1 MPQLNDIW
9 TAIASRAGIADRRP
23 DFRFDPAFYA
33 RTYPEI
39 DGDDAALLRH
49 FVDCGKAEGR
59 NGTYYSLLRR
69 QAPHIDGALDRLVTD
84 PGIRAAIDAGHPEAL
99 HLAFEAILLG
109 APVDAAIS
117 DFSMSAYLEWY
128 PDIEAA
134 GMNPLMHYLRFGSV
148 EGGRRTLADLRK
160 GLHRGQQV
168 FRPELP
174 TVLICVHEMSRTGAP
189 VVGRDL
195 VREASRTH
203 NVAVAALR
211 GGDLLDQFL
220 PHCCGALVTQNP
232 LREMPYL
239 NADVF
244 RRIDHA
250 ILNSVECAPFIHP
263 LVAQQVPFAAYIHEY
278 SDYTFPSW
286 KSLYMA
292 AFADLLIFS
301 SEHVRD
307 SWQGR
312 LADVDFDTATDSTI
326 IPQHPLIDGQ
336 VTERRRVEA
345 RRRISA
351 ALGRDLADARIVCG
365 AGHVQW
371 RKGTDI
377 FVQAAQICADA
388 DPDTVFVWIG
398 DGRNHQDMGFGVW
411 FDYHLRQVGANRPDG
426 NLFMLPAGPLYL
438 DVMDAADS
446 MFLSSRL
453 DPLPNVVFDAVR
465 RGQTMVCFDGATG
478 FADDRYRG
486 SDRITRTPYADPAA
500 AVRALLA
507 LPRKTGTP
515 DQDQPAADDD
525 GPRLFDR
532 MRSALHDR
540 LVQQRNFVLG
550 ESRIDIPLL
559 FTKSEADRPL
569 RRQEREKLFRYGR
582 RLLWRDVDDA
592 RTTVAASDNWV
603 HRRLRLEEYRAIAPD
618 DAGVADFAIHVHAFY
633 IDDLDDDLRDQAA
646 FARASRIVV
655 TTDTEAKADRIRQ
668 MGADRGLTI
677 QTQLVP
683 NQGRDI
689 LPFLRLF
696 GRDGLAGD
704 DRIWCHLHQ
713 KKSVQTT
720 SHGDVW
726 RRFLHRIL
734 LGDHDMLSW
743 AVRRIADP
751 GVGLVAPFEPHFV
764 PWDDSRR
771 LLAGIADRFPGP
783 MPQNPLLFPVG
794 NMFWTK
800 ADVARQMLDLF
811 GEDHPWPNEPIPTD
825 GTEYHLIERLWPAIA
840 ARMGLDSVFLHK
852 DDEDRV

>member
-1 MPQLNDIW
+1 
-9 TAIASRAGIADRRP
+9 
-23 DFRFDPAFYA
+23 
-33 RTYPEI
+33 
-39 DGDDAALLRH
+39 
-49 FVDCGKAEGR
+49 
-59 NGTYYSLLRR
+59 
-69 QAPHIDGALDRLVTD
+69 
-84 PGIRAAIDAGHPEAL
+84 
-99 HLAFEAILLG
+99 
-109 APVDAAIS
+109 
-117 DFSMSAYLEWY
+117 
-128 PDIEAA
+128 
-134 GMNPLMHYLRFGSV
+134 
-148 EGGRRTLADLRK
+148 
-160 GLHRGQQV
+160 
-168 FRPELP
+168 
-174 TVLICVHEMSRTGAP
+174 
-189 VVGRDL
+189 
-195 VREASRTH
+195 
-203 NVAVAALR
+203 
-211 GGDLLDQFL
+211 
-220 PHCCGALVTQNP
+220 
-232 LREMPYL
+232 
-239 NADVF
+239 
-244 RRIDHA
+244 
-250 ILNSVECAPFIHP
+250 
-263 LVAQQVPFAAYIHEY
+263 
-278 SDYTFPSW
+278 
-286 KSLYMA
+286 
-292 AFADLLIFS
+292 
-301 SEHVRD
+301 
-307 SWQGR
+307 
-312 LADVDFDTATDSTI
+312 
-326 IPQHPLIDGQ
+326 
-336 VTERRRVEA
+336 
-345 RRRISA
+345 
-351 ALGRDLADARIVCG
+351 
-365 AGHVQW
+365 
-371 RKGTDI
+371 
-377 FVQAAQICADA
+377 
-388 DPDTVFVWIG
+388 
-398 DGRNHQDMGFGVW
+398 
-411 FDYHLRQVGANRPDG
+411 
-426 NLFMLPAGPLYL
+426 
-438 DVMDAADS
+438 
-446 MFLSSRL
+446 
-453 DPLPNVVFDAVR
+453 
-465 RGQTMVCFDGATG
+465 
-478 FADDRYRG
+478 
-486 SDRITRTPYADPAA
+486 
-500 AVRALLA
+500 
-507 LPRKTGTP
+507 
-515 DQDQPAADDD
+515 
-525 GPRLFDR
+525 

-734 LGDHDMLSW
+734 LGDQDMLSW

-751 GVGLVAPFEPHFV
+751 NVGLVAPFEPHFV

-852 DDEDRV
+852 DDEERV